1 MHNAGCL
8 MQIFNRFGN
17 LKNDMPTEIFAKVG
31 QSHDLVEEL
40 AAGAE
45 LEDDVVILPG
55 FGKVDQFGD
64 IGVVEVAHDLHFL
77 EDIRSLWMRHVS
89 QSLCQVLLCMSQRTE
104 RRTQADAGRAA
115 QVTTAMGMERG

>member
-45 LEDDVVILPG
+45 LEDDVVILAG

-64 IGVVEVAHDLHFL
+64 IGVVEVAHNLHFL
-77 EDIRSLWMRHVS
+77 EDVRSLRMRHVS
-89 QSLCQVLLCMSQRTE
+89 
-104 RRTQADAGRAA
+104 
-115 QVTTAMGMERG
+115 